1 MRVYGKP
8 LRRLGIARQANRAAS
23 ILAMTAF
30 AASIASLVLGMPG
43 LALVLWLVAG
53 ASAATV
59 SYTTSAY
66 VERIAGLIV
75 ERIEEAETP
84 PPRPLLDSLTAA
96 VVTVVAPPAASLTV
110 RGAVEWLVQ
119 LVDWAIQV
127 IPEAYSEIEKIRV
140 TPVDNRL
147 YAAAVTVVGLPA
159 LVDPLWRLLDQLSC
173 LVLRLLAVRDPSLRD
188 KPCTG
193 DFVEVV
199 VWTKPL
205 YNALD
210 TKLFSEKW
218 SIKD

>member
-1 MRVYGKP
+1 MYGKP
-8 LRRLGIARQANRAAS
+8 LRWLNIARQASRAAS
-23 ILAMTAF
+23 ILAMTTF
-30 AASIASLVLGMPG
+30 AASIASLALGLPG
-43 LALVLWLVAG
+43 LALGLWLVAG
-53 ASAATV
+53 ASAATI
-59 SYTTSAY
+59 SYTAAVY
-66 VERIAGLIV
+66 VERIASLIV

-84 PPRPLLDSLTAA
+84 PPRPLLDPLTAA
-96 VVTVVAPPAASLTV
+96 VVTVVAPPAAPLAV
-110 RGAVEWLVQ
+110 RGSVEWLVQ

-127 IPEAYSEIEKIRV
+127 MPEAYSEIERARV

-188 KPCTG
+188 KPCAG
-193 DFVEVV
+193 DLVEVV
-199 VWTKPL
+199 VWAKPL

-210 TKLFSEKW
+210 AKLFSEKW